1 MKSLILAE
9 KPSVARE
16 LARVLDCNWKKRGYI
31 EGKDYVVS
39 WALGHLVTLAEPQ
52 DYDKK
57 LKKWNLE
64 DLPMLPEKTK
74 LKIISRTRDQFN
86 TVKTLMNRADIKEII
101 IATDAGREGELVARW
116 IMEKVKWNGDV
127 RRLWI
132 SSQTDSAI
140 KEGFAALKPGKQYE
154 KLYRAA
160 VCRAESDWLIG
171 LNVTRALTCKF
182 NARLNA
188 GRVQTPTL
196 ALIVQREKDI
206 ADFVPQDY
214 WNIRADFGSFQ
225 GLWQTKD
232 GNTRIF
238 DQSKAD
244 QLVDKVT
251 GGSGIIADVIFKAG
265 KDKPPLAYDLTE
277 MQRDANKKFGFSA
290 KHTLD
295 MAQNLYERHKL
306 ITYPR
311 TDSRYITSDITKTLL
326 QRLQRIYIPPY
337 KHLVEQLLKN
347 PLNLTKHLVND
358 KKVTDHHAILPTE
371 QRVNLAELTADEKK
385 VYDLVVRRFITVLYP
400 DFIYNSVTVI
410 CEVKGEQFFTRG
422 KVVKDQG
429 WKAVTTEDKEDLQEQ
444 EQVTAEFK
452 KYPLKGSKIELKN
465 CKAVKSQ
472 TKPPSHYT
480 ESSLLAAMESPGKFI
495 DDEDLRESI
504 KAGGLGTPA
513 TRAEIIEKLIR
524 SNYLERQG
532 KTLLPTPHAFQ
543 LLELVPDELR
553 SPELTAR
560 WEKRLTEI
568 ASGKEDGKEFMNAI
582 RKNAATL
589 VGNIKA
595 DNRSFKITN
604 YSDTKC
610 PQCGKYM
617 VKFTTKLICSDH
629 KCGYEISNKEER
641 SNKKGFR
648 SQRQKREDKQLVNR
662 YGKEKQPNRGETL
675 GDLFDFSTLIDKS
688 K

>member
-1 MKSLILAE
+1 MKSFILAE

-16 LARVLDCNWKKRGYI
+16 LARVMDCNWKKRGYI
-31 EGKDYVVS
+31 EGRDYVVS
-39 WALGHLVTLAEPQ
+39 WALGHLVTLAEPH
-52 DYDKK
+52 DYDEK
-57 LKKWNLE
+57 LKRWNLA

-74 LKIISRTRDQFN
+74 LKIISRTRDQYN
-86 TVKTLMNRADIKEII
+86 IVKSILNRKDINEVI

-116 IMEKVKWNGDV
+116 IMDKAKWHGAV

-132 SSQTDSAI
+132 SSQTDAAI
-140 KEGFAALKPGKQYE
+140 KDGFAKLKPGRLYE

-182 NARLNA
+182 DARLNA

-206 ADFVPQDY
+206 SNFTPKDF
-214 WNIRADFGSFQ
+214 WNIKGDFGEFT
-225 GLWQTKD
+225 GLWQNKD

-238 DQSKAD
+238 NNDTAD
-244 QLVDKVT
+244 ELINKISGKT
-251 GGSGIIADVIFKAG
+251 GTVHDVVFKAG

-277 MQRDANKKFGFSA
+277 LQRDANKKFGFSA

-295 MAQNLYERHKL
+295 MAQRLYERYKL

-311 TDSRYITSDITKTLL
+311 TDSRYLTSDMTKTLL
-326 QRLQRIYIPPY
+326 VRLQRIYISPY

-347 PLNLTKHLVND
+347 PLNLTTHLIND
-358 KKVTDHHAILPTE
+358 KKVTDHHAIIPTE
-371 QRVNLAELTADEKK
+371 QKVNLDELTADEKK
-385 VYDLVVRRFITVLYP
+385 VYDLVVKRFITVLYP
-400 DFIYNSVTVI
+400 DHIYNSVAVV
-410 CEVKGEQFFTRG
+410 CKVEGELFYTRG
-422 KVVKDQG
+422 KVVKEQG
-429 WKAVTTEDKEDLQEQ
+429 WKAVTTEEKEDVHEKDKI
-444 EQVTAEFK
+444 TAELK
-452 KYPLKGSKIELKN
+452 KYPLKGSKIELKS

-480 ESSLLAAMESPGKFI
+480 EASLLTAMENPGKFI
-495 DDEDLRESI
+495 DDVDLRQSI

-524 SNYLERQG
+524 SNYIERQS

-543 LLELVPDELR
+543 LLELVPDELQ

-560 WEKRLTEI
+560 WEKRLHEI
-568 ASGKEDGKEFMNAI
+568 SEGKEDGKEFMEAI

-589 VGNIKA
+589 VNQIKA
-595 DNRSFKITN
+595 DDRSFKITN

-617 VKFTTKLICSDH
+617 VKFSTKLICSDH
-629 KCGYEISNKEER
+629 KCGYEITNKEQR
-641 SNKKGFR
+641 GNATGFR
-648 SQRQKREDKQLVNR
+648 SQRQKRDDRQLVGR
-662 YGKEKQPNRGETL
+662 FGKDKKQPKGETL
-675 GDLFDFSTLIDKS
+675 GDLFDL
-688 K
+688 